1 MMKVTTAEIIR
12 QLVSRGVFTE
22 KKDAEYQVGIKNEQ
36 IVVNK
41 NGSAEIAYLGN
52 TLESVIQLADMF
64 KKVGTKEQQKQ
75 INAALAD
82 LVTITEMKHKT
93 DWLVAIVCSEVIAAG
108 IICITMLGYYFWRLF
123 L

>member
-41 NGSAEIAYLGN
+41 NVSAEIAYLGN

-64 KKVGTKEQQKQ
+64 KKVGTKEQQEQ

-82 LVTITEMKHKT
+82 LVTIG
-93 DWLVAIVCSEVIAAG
+93 D
-108 IICITMLGYYFWRLF
+108 Y
-123 L
+123 

>member
-64 KKVGTKEQQKQ
+64 KKVGTKEQQEQ

-82 LVTITEMKHKT
+82 LVTIGDYWNE
-93 DWLVAIVCSEVIAAG
+93 A
-108 IICITMLGYYFWRLF
+108 
-123 L
+123 